1 VVDGKIIKIH
11 GGFIADFFQHVDRE
25 VFEGF
30 HVVGAVKYLE
40 VHNA

>member
-1 VVDGKIIKIH
+1 MVDREIIKIH
-11 GGFIADFFQHVDRE
+11 GSFIADFSQHVDRE